1 MEKQKP
7 FTLFVPPRLSSSQ
20 VSAVKPQT
28 AGGDANY
35 FKVSLQGRLGD
46 GLGPGSGGKGWRP
59 SPETRGP
66 SLESSIPRMHAVK
79 GEKRDFHTIG
89 TCAESAETH
98 ERDANQKSMP
108 CTLYVTLISDI
119 P

>member
-35 FKVSLQGRLGD
+35 FKVSLHVRLQ
-46 GLGPGSGGKGWRP
+46 
-59 SPETRGP
+59 E
-66 SLESSIPRMHAVK
+66 
-79 GEKRDFHTIG
+79 
-89 TCAESAETH
+89 
-98 ERDANQKSMP
+98 
-108 CTLYVTLISDI
+108 
-119 P
+119 